1 MVFRATLR
9 LTGLKPFKAGERGFA
24 VLFSGSRQSSVLP
37 KGRRGMGDAGSSGDV
52 LLKEFFA
59 EVSEVE
65 RDNEVNRVLT
75 CFKLNP
81 FEHLNLSFSSTEN
94 EVKRQYRKLSLL
106 VHPDKCKH
114 PQAKEAFGALAKAQ
128 QLLLEPQEREY
139 LVSQINLARDE
150 LRAER
155 KKQLKKDNA
164 SKIKSL
170 VDEGKYD
177 LQYENTE
184 EFKQKWKQRV
194 RDILTEQEWR
204 RRKMQMRISE
214 EEGRLKKDEEQTKEM
229 WKRKRET
236 EQQWEETREN
246 RVSSWRDFMKTGKK
260 AKKGEIRPPKLKTE
274 DPNKSYVQRPIKR
287 V

>member
-1 MVFRATLR
+1 
-9 LTGLKPFKAGERGFA
+9 
-24 VLFSGSRQSSVLP
+24 
-37 KGRRGMGDAGSSGDV
+37 MGDAGSSGDV